1 MSITQLN
8 CELLNLP
15 ISSYTGKM
23 TISNDDSHTL
33 PVLNYF
39 LIYGDCIPWTI
50 LLVTNSAV
58 SDCVLK
64 MPAEGKP
71 SYPHPQGTFLPLEN
85 LLQFDKVGNSL
96 AKPIRFTKNLPP
108 SQKVFSSLTK
118 CQLRVLWIVLLTMV
132 VPLVS
137 LFFFSFFFFLN
148 RLSLCVPYPHI
159 PSLKALWLMSFF

>member
-1 MSITQLN
+1 MRECQSHNWIVNCSIYPYLRTQL
-8 CELLNLP
+8 
-15 ISSYTGKM
+15 KWQFQM
-23 TISNDDSHTL
+23 TIL
-33 PVLNYF
+33 IPYLCCIYY

-50 LLVTNSAV
+50 LLVTNSAA

-96 AKPIRFTKNLPP
+96 AKPITFTKNLPP

-137 LFFFSFFFFLN
+137 LFFFS
-148 RLSLCVPYPHI
+148 
-159 PSLKALWLMSFF
+159 